1 MGAGPPSPER
11 EEEAELGVAPAVEER
26 AKGDMGPVA
35 QLTSPLGGAAG
46 APPTAKPLPL
56 HGSSHLARCAL
67 PLGAGP
73 GRRREEGG
81 KETVGGA
88 AEG

>member
-1 MGAGPPSPER
+1 MGVGPPLSEK
-11 EEEAELGVAPAVEER
+11 EEKELGLSPAVEEP
-26 AKGDMGPVA
+26 AKQDYGA
-35 QLTSPLGGAAG
+35 QLTMGA

-73 GRRREEGG
+73 GKGKEEGG
-81 KETVGGA
+81 TTVGGDI
-88 AEG
+88 EG